1 MKNGERAGKLDCW
14 TKMPVHPESAM
25 RGEESEWT
33 DRHEGETDDSE
44 ATGAGKGSIGTRKT
58 EHSRL
63 NVKTWGVVI
72 GRPELSRG

>member
-25 RGEESEWT
+25 RGEDSEWT
-33 DRHEGETDDSE
+33 DRHEGDTDDRE
-44 ATGAGKGSIGTRKT
+44 ATGAGEGSRGT

-63 NVKTWGVVI
+63 NVKTRGVVI

>member
-14 TKMPVHPESAM
+14 TRMPVHPESAM
-25 RGEESEWT
+25 RGEDSEWT
-33 DRHEGETDDSE
+33 DRHEGNTDDSE
-44 ATGAGKGSIGTRKT
+44 ATGARKGSGGTRKT

-63 NVKTWGVVI
+63 NEKATGVVR